1 MMASKRRIESLYYIT
16 HIDNLPSILQLGILS
31 HRQIEKQNVRFT
43 PVYDAG
49 IVASRQG
56 RTAPDG
62 HSLWEFAN
70 LYFQARNPMLYR
82 VITEKDKKN
91 IAILGVNRQVV
102 DIPGSFV
109 SIGNAASHLSEILP
123 AEQGVRAITKIWD
136 VIMNDW
142 WHEEDGSKRRIM
154 AECLVPEL
162 VPPSFIHTIYVA
174 SHQVADAVKASIRP
188 YAPNTAVIPEPH
200 MFFQPRKS
208 CLLTS
213 NLYLADGD
221 MFFSH
226 MQTLTISVNVVGIM
240 GKGLASRAKYQFPD
254 VYVFYQDIC
263 RKRVLK
269 MGRPHLYK
277 RETSLDRQ
285 LADDPSSL
293 PDLNTN
299 KWFLLFPT
307 KRHWRESSDISG
319 IEEGLRWVRSNYKA
333 EGIQSLAIPALGC
346 GLGNLDWRDVGPLMC
361 GYLAG
366 LEIQVAI
373 YLPQEQE
380 IAPEYL
386 TREFL
391 LGARKPEEAG

>member
-1 MMASKRRIESLYYIT
+1 MASKQRIKSLYYIT
-16 HIDNLPSILQLGILS
+16 HINNLPSILRLGILS
-31 HRQIEKQNVRFT
+31 HRQIEEQNVQFT

-62 HSLWEFAN
+62 NSLWEFAN
-70 LYFQARNPMLYR
+70 LYFQPRNPMLYH
-82 VITEKDKKN
+82 VINEKDKSD
-91 IAILGVNRQVV
+91 ITILGVNPQVI

-109 SIGNAASHLSEILP
+109 SIGNAASYLSEIVP
-123 AEQGVRAITKIWD
+123 AEQGLRAITEIWD

-142 WHEEDGSKRRIM
+142 WREEDGSKRRIM
-154 AECLVPEL
+154 AECLVPGF
-162 VPPSFIHTIYVA
+162 VPPSSIHTIYVV
-174 SHQVADAVKASIRP
+174 SHQVADTVKASIRP
-188 YAPNTAVIPEPH
+188 YALRTAVIPEPH
-200 MFFQPRKS
+200 MFFQPRKRYH
-208 CLLTS
+208 LTG
-213 NLYLADGD
+213 NLYLVDGD
-221 MFFSH
+221 MFFSQ

-263 RKRVLK
+263 RQKVLK

-319 IEEGLRWVRSNYKA
+319 IEEGLQWVRSNYKA

-361 GYLAG
+361 RYLAD

-373 YLPQEQE
+373 YLPQEQQVV
-380 IAPEYL
+380 PEYL

-391 LGARKPEEAG
+391 LGAGKAKETG